1 MKIKRMLL
9 LAVLLLVSF
18 SLIAAHPDTVY
29 GDELLSQGVSAGYNV
44 GYDPKVGPAPFKQP
58 NVYYDYPTVATV
70 NGEWGANVFYGNDD
84 NKIFDKILPVGS
96 QWQVYG
102 YTLRQDGWYYDVGG
116 DMWLQADQAKVP
128 VSDGYDALLNAIV
141 SLGGKGLS
149 TNDGYISILVR
160 DEYGVHYKVGRWIY
174 DYLDGSP
181 MYQETLQYNVYYDG
195 QVYAMGKAPRY

>member
-102 YTLRQDGWYYDVGG
+102 YTLRKMVGIM
-116 DMWLQADQAKVP
+116 MWAVTC
-128 VSDGYDALLNAIV
+128 GYKLIKLKYRFQMATML
-141 SLGGKGLS
+141 
-149 TNDGYISILVR
+149 Y
-160 DEYGVHYKVGRWIY
+160 
-174 DYLDGSP
+174 
-181 MYQETLQYNVYYDG
+181 
-195 QVYAMGKAPRY
+195 